1 MQATEGSRGVRLRK
15 LVLLLSFGLCAS
27 KGLEMFLQCQQV
39 NQSMNHESMR
49 NLLKSSVDKNEFY
62 S

>member
-1 MQATEGSRGVRLRK
+1 MQATEGRRGVRLRQ
-15 LVLLLSFGLCAS
+15 LVLLLSLGLCVS

-39 NQSMNHESMR
+39 NQSMK
-49 NLLKSSVDKNEFY
+49 NLTKSSVDKNEFY